1 MMLWEKSVG
10 ESRVDCSRVSC
21 LIEEGASTRRLEVI
35 GRKTESSTGRRTEFA
50 RRNTQIEMNLNR
62 PKAVDYDTIPAK

>member
-21 LIEEGASTRRLEVI
+21 SIKEGASTRRLEVI
-35 GRKTESSTGRRTEFA
+35 KDEGVEYRQTNEFV

-62 PKAVDYDTIPAK
+62 PKA